1 MTSTCLEPTVHR
13 SGPGMGSPIRV
24 LLVED
29 DPDAATLTRILVTQ
43 KQDEM
48 FWVEWKNSI
57 LNAVSRLAEPGVDVV
72 LLDLGMPE
80 LGVDETLPAI
90 VSVVGK
96 TIPIV
101 IFTADDS
108 AVSQEVASLQG
119 AVNYLIKQRTSSVEL
134 RRALYE
140 AVVPGMNST
149 APLGPQV
156 SDFQSSNSSETS

>member
-13 SGPGMGSPIRV
+13 IGPGMGLPIRV

-29 DPDAATLTRILVTQ
+29 DPDAAKVTSTLVTQ
-43 KQDEM
+43 NQDEM

-80 LGVDETLPAI
+80 LVGYETHLAI
-90 VSVVGK
+90 SSVVGK
-96 TIPIV
+96 TIPVV
-101 IFTADDS
+101 ILTADDS
-108 AVSQEVASLQG
+108 TDTQEVTKSQG
-119 AVNYLIKQRTSSVEL
+119 AANYLIKQRTSSVEL

-140 AVVPGMNST
+140 AVVPAMNT
-149 APLGPQV
+149 KARDGEFADPLKLQEFGNVP
-156 SDFQSSNSSETS
+156 

>member
-1 MTSTCLEPTVHR
+1 MTSTCAEPAVHR
-13 SGPGMGSPIRV
+13 RGPGKPLPIRV

-29 DPDAATLTRILVTQ
+29 DSDAATLTRILVTQ
-43 KQDEM
+43 NQDEM
-48 FWVEWKNSI
+48 FWVEWKSNI
-57 LNAVSRLAEPGVDVV
+57 LSAVGRLAEPGIDVV

-101 IFTADDS
+101 ILTADDS
-108 AVSQEVASLQG
+108 AVSQEVARLQG
-119 AVNYLIKQRTSSVEL
+119 AANYLIKQQISSVEL

-140 AVVPGMNST
+140 AVVPEINSK
-149 APLGPQV
+149 APLGWSV
-156 SDFQSSNSSETS
+156 SDL